1 MAKRDYYE
9 ILGVAPNA
17 SEGDLKKAYR
27 RLAMKYHPDR
37 NPGDTDAETRFK
49 EAKEAYEVLS
59 DPQKRAAYD
68 QFGHAGVDPAS
79 GAGGGFGGAAG
90 GASFADIFSDV
101 FGDIFGGGGGR
112 GGSRVFRGADLR
124 TTLEISLE
132 EAVQGTEKDLDIPTM
147 VDCEACEGSGAAPG
161 SQPQTCPTCHGH
173 GDVRVQQGFFSIQQ
187 TCPRCR
193 GSGSVISNPC
203 TRCGG
208 NGKVRDRKHL
218 SVRVPAGV
226 DTGDRIRLAGEGE
239 SGENGGPPG
248 DLYVQIAV
256 QEHPIFKRDGADLRC
271 EIPVSFP
278 TAALGGDIEVPT
290 LDGRVNLRVPPG
302 TQSGKIFRIRGK
314 GVTPVRGG
322 APGDLLCRVNVE
334 TPVNLTARQKEL
346 LGELAETLEKGGEH
360 HNPRGSSWLD
370 SVKSFFENMKF

>member
-9 ILGVAPNA
+9 ILEVAPNA
-17 SEGDLKKAYR
+17 SESDLKKAYR

-37 NPGDTDAETRFK
+37 NPGDAEAEQRFK

-68 QFGHAGVDPAS
+68 QFGHAGVDQGAA
-79 GAGGGFGGAAG
+79 AGGGFGGAAG

-132 EAVQGTEKDLDIPTM
+132 EAVQGTEKDLEIPTM
-147 VDCEACEGSGAAPG
+147 VDCDACDGSGAAPG

-193 GSGSVISNPC
+193 GSGTVISNPC

-278 TAALGGDIEVPT
+278 TAALGGDLEVPT

-334 TPVNLTARQKEL
+334 TPVNLTPRQKEL
-346 LGELAETLEKGGEH
+346 LEELADTLERGGQH